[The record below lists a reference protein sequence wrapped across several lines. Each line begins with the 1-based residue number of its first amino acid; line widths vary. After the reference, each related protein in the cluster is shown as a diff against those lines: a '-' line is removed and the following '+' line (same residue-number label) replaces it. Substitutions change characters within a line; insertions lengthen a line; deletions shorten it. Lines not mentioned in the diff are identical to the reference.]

1 MIIITL
7 HYFVKL
13 IINIYI
19 YMNVVVTIIL
29 WSWLYMYIYVI
40 SILCYYI
47 YIICYSQSC
56 KIVIVTLQNENKAK
70 KPKLKWFS
78 FRKCQSLGSRR
89 FFWLQVQCS
98 CQYSFPLLINL
109 FKCPAIHSGNIYV
122 LPAVHHAL
130 CEMSEIQGNKIPS
143 LSPRAR
149 DMWKEAETAH
159 SEGTH
164 KSGAGEMGDGSVGR
178 TCM

>member
-1 MIIITL
+1 
-7 HYFVKL
+7 
-13 IINIYI
+13 
-19 YMNVVVTIIL
+19 MNVVVTLIL
-29 WSWLYMYIYVI
+29 WSWLYMYVYICNYHT
-40 SILCYYI
+40 LLLYI
-47 YIICYSQSC
+47 YIICYSQSW
-56 KIVIVTLQNENKAK
+56 KIVIVTLQNENKAKK

-89 FFWLQVQCS
+89 FFWVQVQCS
-98 CQYSFPLLINL
+98 CQYSFPSLINL

-159 SEGTH
+159 SEETH
-164 KSGAGEMGDGSVGR
+164 KSDAGEMGDGSVGR